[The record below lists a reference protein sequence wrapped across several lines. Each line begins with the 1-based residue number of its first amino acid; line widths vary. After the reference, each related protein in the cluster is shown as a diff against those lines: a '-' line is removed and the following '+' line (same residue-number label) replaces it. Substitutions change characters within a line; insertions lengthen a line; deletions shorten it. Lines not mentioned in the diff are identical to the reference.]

1 MTRRAQFTMLSFR
14 GSWFR
19 LTALVGSLSAVLVFV
34 ASPATSARAAAAEQP
49 NIIFFIADDLG
60 VGDVRYLRDG
70 FFETPNID
78 RLAAQ
83 STRFTQAYVTAAV
96 CSPSR
101 AALHTGRHQAR
112 FGHDFNPGS
121 AADIVQMAL
130 PDAERTIAERL
141 KASGYRT
148 GLIGKWHL
156 ENSHKQ
162 SSPLVRGFD
171 YYFGFASGGN
181 YILNLRDGDQVLK
194 IEGERE
200 REVRSQG
207 FTRQGERVEIDG
219 YKTDVIT
226 DEAVRYIE
234 AHRAADE
241 PYFLVVAH
249 HAPHVP
255 LEATRSYLE
264 RVANVADPMHRV
276 YAAMVTALDDG
287 LGKVLDAADAA
298 SARRPTMVVF
308 LSDNG
313 CPEYASAACSN
324 APYSGFK
331 RELREGGLH
340 TPLLIRWVGQ
350 PRTVE
355 REFSRPVSSLDAV
368 ASMVAAAGLAPQ
380 LGELDGYD
388 LLPAVRKG
396 RTPRERFFWR
406 AGTDYAVREGDWK
419 LIVTSDAVGQ
429 PARFLF
435 NLADDPKESRNVV
448 ERNSARAQA
457 LDAAF
462 QRWNQDNVESRMRG
476 RLHDSRIAGKDVKVR
491 Y

>member
-1 MTRRAQFTMLSFR
+1 MQAASKRSAAIAALLAIFFA
-14 GSWFR
+14 
-19 LTALVGSLSAVLVFV
+19 TAAGPAAV
-34 ASPATSARAAAAEQP
+34 AKTDAADRP

-78 RLAAQ
+78 RLAKQ
-83 STRFTQAYVTAAV
+83 SVNFTRAYVTAAV

-121 AADIVQMAL
+121 AADIVAMAL
-130 PDAERTIAERL
+130 PDTERTLAERL
-141 KASGYRT
+141 KAAGYRT
-148 GLIGKWHL
+148 GLVGKWHL
-156 ENSHKQ
+156 ENNRQQ
-162 SSPLVRGFD
+162 SSPLSRGFD

-181 YILNLRDGDQVLK
+181 YILNLRDGDEVIK

-200 REVRSQG
+200 RELRSQG
-207 FTRQGERVEIDG
+207 FTRQGKKVEIDA

-234 AHRAADE
+234 ANRGADE

-255 LEATRSYLE
+255 LEATKNYLD
-264 RVANVADPMHRV
+264 RVANVADPIHRV
-276 YAAMVTALDDG
+276 YAAMTTALDDG
-287 LGKVLDAADAA
+287 LGKVLAAADSAA
-298 SARRPTMVVF
+298 ARRPTMIVF

-313 CPEYASAACSN
+313 CPEYASAACTN
-324 APYSGFK
+324 APNSGFK
-331 RELREGGLH
+331 RELREGGLR
-340 TPLLIRWVGQ
+340 TPLLIRWPDHRSWAG
-350 PRTVE
+350 RGFE
-355 REFSRPVSSLDAV
+355 KPVSSLDAV
-368 ASMVAAAGLAPQ
+368 ASMVAAAGLSSQ

-388 LLPAVRKG
+388 LQPLVRVG
-396 RTPRERFFWR
+396 RSTPREHMFWR

-419 LIVTSDAVGQ
+419 LLVASYPDGK
-429 PARFLF
+429 PATFLF
-435 NLADDPKESRNVV
+435 NVKDDPKETRDL
-448 ERNSARAQA
+448 SAAEPARVRRMA
-457 LDAAF
+457 AAF
-462 QRWNQDNVESRMRG
+462 DAWNAGNDPSRMKG
-476 RLHDSRIAGKDVKVR
+476 RLHDSRIAGRDVKVR